1 MDIIV
6 VLLEAQNLFSMITKL
21 FSLMLIMD
29 IYQQQKVEKSLDM
42 NMLRLIMRNGLQI

>member
-1 MDIIV
+1 
-6 VLLEAQNLFSMITKL
+6 
-21 FSLMLIMD
+21 MLIMD